1 MPTKLTRL
9 TDNDKNY
16 GPLTIGKSVWNAWRL
31 VYTAY
36 QNEDY
41 DNKVVNTITL
51 HLGKFFIARL
61 KLPPIVKPYQLKVY
75 ATSWDAATIER
86 MGRNYYYEYFNKEYG
101 VSYSDNFLQVFYGTQ
116 RDGSYHDQV
125 PEKKSSWFLPWNE
138 YRMVRHEL
146 YDANNILFWKD
157 ERLLNKKIDK
167 SVIINHYQ
175 AKSNCSSIDFL
186 IEDYDGEKVVL
197 KTYLEIREW
206 KRGDGLFKWMSWFR
220 KGIFNRSLEL
230 DFTKEVGKSKG
241 SWKGGMTGHSVELLD
256 GETRLD
262 AIKRYCE
269 QTHRSKEGSY
279 KLKYIRQLTDI
290 ESNELILKQK
300 ENKVKERIN

>member
-1 MPTKLTRL
+1 MPTKLNRL

-41 DNKVVNTITL
+41 DNKVVNTLTL

-61 KLPPIVKPYQLKVY
+61 KLPSFIKPYQLKVY

-86 MGRNYYYEYFNKEYG
+86 MGRNYYYEHFKKEYG
-101 VSYSDNFLQVFYGTQ
+101 ISYNDNFLQVFYGTQ

-125 PEKKSSWFLPWNE
+125 PEKQSSWFLPWNE

-146 YDANNILFWKD
+146 YDANHALFWQD
-157 ERLLNKKIDK
+157 ECLLDKTIDK
-167 SVIINHYQ
+167 SLIFDHYE
-175 AKSNCSSIDFL
+175 AKSKCSSIDFL
-186 IEDYDGEKVVL
+186 IEDYDGEQVVL

-206 KRGDGLFKWMSWFR
+206 KRGGGLFKWVSWFR
-220 KGIFNRSLEL
+220 KGIFKRSLEL
-230 DFTKEVGKSKG
+230 EFSQGVGRGKEN
-241 SWKGGMTGHSVELLD
+241 WKGGMIGHSVELLD
-256 GETRLD
+256 GESRLD
-262 AIKRYCE
+262 AIKRYCN
-269 QTHRSKEGSY
+269 QFHSSKEGKY
-279 KLKYIRQLTDI
+279 KLKYIRQI
-290 ESNELILKQK
+290 SEAESVELI
-300 ENKVKERIN
+300 NKKKVLV

>member
-1 MPTKLTRL
+1 MTNTIGRL
-9 TDNDKNY
+9 TDDDKNY
-16 GPLTIGKSVWNAWRL
+16 GPLTIGKSNWNAWRL

-75 ATSWDAATIER
+75 ATSWDAATIEQ

-101 VSYSDNFLQVFYGTQ
+101 ISYSDNFLQVFYGTQ
-116 RDGSYHDQV
+116 RNGSYHDQV
-125 PEKKSSWFLPWNE
+125 PERTLSWFLPWNE
-138 YRMVRHEL
+138 YRMTRHEL
-146 YDANNILFWKD
+146 YDANNVLFWKD
-157 ERLLNKKIDK
+157 ERLDNKKIDK
-167 SVIINHYQ
+167 SVIFNHYQ

-186 IEDYDGEKVVL
+186 IEDYDGEQVVL

-206 KRGDGLFKWMSWFR
+206 KRGDGWFKWMSLFR
-220 KGIFNRSLEL
+220 KGIVKRSLEL
-230 DFTKEVGKSKG
+230 EFSQGVGRGKED
-241 SWKGGMTGHSVELLD
+241 WKGGMIGHSVELLD

-269 QTHRSKEGSY
+269 QTHRSKEGKY
-279 KLKYIRQLTDI
+279 KLKYIRQI
-290 ESNELILKQK
+290 SESESVEFI
-300 ENKVKERIN
+300 NKKKVLV

>member
-1 MPTKLTRL
+1 MSKQLVRL
-9 TDNDKNY
+9 TDDDKNY
-16 GPLTIGKSVWNAWRL
+16 GPLTIGKSEWSAWRL

-61 KLPPIVKPYQLKVY
+61 KLPSIVKPYQLKVY
-75 ATSWDAATIER
+75 AKNWDAATIER
-86 MGRNYYYEYFNKEYG
+86 MGVNYYYEYFNKEYG
-101 VSYSDNFLQVFYGTQ
+101 VSYSDNFLEVFYGTQ
-116 RDGSYHDQV
+116 KDGSYHDQV
-125 PEKKSSWFLPWNE
+125 PEKRSSWFLPWNE
-138 YRMVRHEL
+138 YRMIRHEL
-146 YDANNILFWKD
+146 YDANNVLFWKD
-157 ERLLNKKIDK
+157 ERLLNKSIDK
-167 SVIINHYQ
+167 SLIFDHYE
-175 AKSNCSSIDFL
+175 AKSKCSSIDFL

-220 KGIFNRSLEL
+220 KGIFKRSLEL
-230 DFTKEVGKSKG
+230 DFSKEVGKSKG
-241 SWKGGMTGHSVELLD
+241 SWKGGMIGHNIELLD

-279 KLKYIRQLTDI
+279 KLKYIRYITDI
-290 ESNELILKQK
+290 ESNKLILKQK